1 MSKWL
6 MIATFFCLGLIA
18 TPAMAQDGASGI
30 LLAQEGIKGIA
41 AIGAGLALIGLGL
54 GIGKIGAAACEGI
67 ARQPEMAG
75 KIQTAAIIL
84 AALIEGAGFF
94 AIIVALL
101 QG

>member
-1 MSKWL
+1 MSKWV

-41 AIGAGLALIGLGL
+41 AIGAGLALI
-54 GIGKIGAAACEGI
+54 
-67 ARQPEMAG
+67 
-75 KIQTAAIIL
+75 
-84 AALIEGAGFF
+84 EGAGFF